1 MIELNLITL
10 YFQVKLELLTDM
22 DMVLQFELG
31 SRGGL
36 VQCSGRYSKA
46 NNKYMQTFDE
56 NLEVKYL
63 MYYDVNN
70 LYGAAMSDYL
80 PIGEFAWIEDCENFN
95 VFNICDDS
103 RKGYILEVDLD
114 YPENLHDK
122 HFDLPYLPEHQKPP
136 GCKEK
141 RLLTTLENK
150 KNYVI
155 HYKNLKQCLAAGLV
169 LKKVHKVLEFS
180 QTQWLKSYIDLNTQL
195 RTVADDS
202 FSKNLYKL
210 MNNAVFG
217 KTMENV
223 RNYRDVHLHTYWD
236 GRYGARVKI
245 ASPRF
250 QSLAIFSE
258 NFVAIQSSKV
268 DIFMNK
274 PIYVGMAIL
283 DLSKIIVYEF
293 HEYMM
298 QLYGSNCRML
308 YTDTDSLIYEVTCE
322 DIYDDIKKDIQRFD
336 TSAYEENN
344 QFSIPLVNKK
354 VIGLMKDENNGL
366 IMTEFCGLR
375 SKMYATLVEGGN
387 GMKKSKGVKKC
398 VVENTICFDD
408 YVNCMYERSQIVRQQ
423 NTIKSHLH
431 HLYSLRQ
438 SRIAL
443 SSNDNKRLI
452 DPDDVSKTWP
462 YGHKNIPT
470 M

>member
-1 MIELNLITL
+1 
-10 YFQVKLELLTDM
+10 M

-46 NNKYMQTFDE
+46 NNKYMLNFDT
-56 NLEVKYL
+56 NLETKYL

-80 PIGEFAWIEDCENFN
+80 PIGGFEWVKDCENFE
-95 VFNICDDS
+95 VFNISDDS
-103 RKGYILEVDLD
+103 PKGYILEVDLD

-122 HFDLPYLPEHQKPP
+122 HFDLPYLPEHKIPP
-136 GCKEK
+136 GSKEK

-150 KNYVI
+150 KNYII
-155 HYKNLKQCLAAGLV
+155 HYKNLKQCLTAGLV
-169 LKKVHKVLEFS
+169 LKKVHKVLGFN
-180 QTQWLKSYIDLNTQL
+180 QTKWLKSYIDLNTQL
-195 RTVADDS
+195 RTAAEDN

-223 RNYRDVHLHTYWD
+223 RKYRDVVLRTYWD

-250 QSLAIFSE
+250 QSLSIFSE
-258 NFVAIQSSKV
+258 NCVAIESSKL
-268 DIFMNK
+268 DIIMNK
-274 PIYVGMAIL
+274 PIFVGMVIL
-283 DLSKIIVYEF
+283 DLSKIILYEF
-293 HEYMM
+293 HEYMI

-308 YTDTDSLIYEVTCE
+308 YTDTDSLIYEVTCK
-322 DIYDDIKKDIQRFD
+322 DIYEDIKKDIKRFD
-336 TSAYEENN
+336 TSAYERNN
-344 QFSIPLVNKK
+344 PFSMPLVNKK
-354 VIGLMKDENNGL
+354 VIGLMKDENNGQ
-366 IMTEFCGLR
+366 IMTQFCGLR

-387 GMKKSKGVKKC
+387 SMKKSKGVKKC
-398 VVENTICFDD
+398 VVEKSICFED
-408 YVNCMYERSQIVRQQ
+408 YVNCMFEKSAIVRKQ
-423 NTIKSHLH
+423 NTIISHLH
-431 HLYSLRQ
+431 NLYSLRQ

-443 SSNDNKRLI
+443 SANDNKRLI

-462 YGHKNIPT
+462 YGHKNIPLY
-470 M
+470 